1 MEISNQE
8 RSNPTLK
15 NPDLTEI
22 ENPSPPVVLPG
33 MPGSDYDGAEHHED
47 YESDCSVITSYSD
60 VEQPTK
66 DSAEGKA
73 CVASQ
78 SLTQRRL
85 GAAKSTSSNE
95 EANNGS

>member
-1 MEISNQE
+1 MEISNPPE

-33 MPGSDYDGAEHHED
+33 MPGSDYDGAEHHAD

-66 DSAEGKA
+66 RLGRRKGLCSFTIIDSASSRGGKIHK
-73 CVASQ
+73 
-78 SLTQRRL
+78 L
-85 GAAKSTSSNE
+85 K
-95 EANNGS
+95 